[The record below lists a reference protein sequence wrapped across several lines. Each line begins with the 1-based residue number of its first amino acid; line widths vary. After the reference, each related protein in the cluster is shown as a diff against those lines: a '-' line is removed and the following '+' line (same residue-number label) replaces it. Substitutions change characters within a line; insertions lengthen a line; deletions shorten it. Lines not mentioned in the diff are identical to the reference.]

1 MKKFLKW
8 TGLTILFL
16 ILALVITVWA
26 LQYKKYDA
34 PYPDIHASA
43 DPAVIERGHYI
54 VTSLGH
60 CADCHA
66 PESSYPDVVAGKEV
80 SLHGGRIFNLPLATI
95 QAPNI
100 TNDPTGIGN
109 LRDEEIARS
118 LRYGVGHD
126 GRALFAFMPFQDMS
140 DDDLTA
146 VISYL
151 RTTKPVNH
159 QVTIRKMKPLG
170 YFVNAFFIKPVGP
183 TGTPPQHVTPDTL
196 VEYGQYLANS
206 VSNCR
211 GCHTNRDLKTGAFIG
226 AAYAG
231 GFHMESV
238 TDPQHYEVVTP
249 NLTPDP
255 ENGHIK
261 DWSEQRFIERFRQG
275 KLISHSTMPWGPFK
289 RMSDLELKAIYKY
302 LQTLKPESNDPGPSL
317 VQVKN

>member
-8 TGLTILFL
+8 TGLSVLFL
-16 ILALVITVWA
+16 ILALIVTVWV
-26 LQYKKYDA
+26 LQYKTYDA
-34 PYPDIHASA
+34 PYPNIHASTDSA
-43 DPAVIERGHYI
+43 IIERGRYL
-54 VTSLGH
+54 VTSSAH

-66 PESSYPDVVAGKEV
+66 PESLYTDVAAGKEV

-109 LRDEEIARS
+109 LKDEEIARS

-151 RTTKPVNH
+151 RSTKPVNNKIT
-159 QVTIRKMKPLG
+159 VRKMKPLG

-183 TGTPPQHVTPDTL
+183 TGTPPKSMTPDTL
-196 VEYGQYLANS
+196 VEYGSYLANS

-238 TDPQHYEVVTP
+238 VDPKNYEVVTP
-249 NLTPDP
+249 NITPDP
-255 ENGHIK
+255 EHGRIVN
-261 DWSEQRFIERFRQG
+261 WSEQQFISRFRQG
-275 KLISHSTMPWGPFK
+275 KLIPHSTMPWGPFR
-289 RMSDLELKAIYKY
+289 RMSDVELKAIYKY
-302 LQTLKPESNDPGPSL
+302 LQTLKPVDNDPGQSL
-317 VQVKN
+317 VQLK

>member
-8 TGLTILFL
+8 TGLSILFL

-26 LQYKKYDA
+26 LQYRTYDA
-34 PYPDIHASA
+34 PYPNIKASK
-43 DPAVIERGHYI
+43 DSAVIERGKYI

-66 PESSYPDVVAGKEV
+66 PENLYADVVAGKDV
-80 SLHGGRIFNLPLATI
+80 SLHGGRKFNLPLGTI

-109 LRDEEIARS
+109 FTDGEIARS
-118 LRYGVGHD
+118 LRYGVGRD
-126 GRALFAFMPFQDMS
+126 GRALFAFMPFQDMT

-151 RTTKPVNH
+151 RSTKPVKNEI
-159 QVTIRKMKPLG
+159 TIRKLKPMG

-183 TGTPPQHVTPDTL
+183 TATPQKHIAADTI
-196 VEYGQYLANS
+196 VEYGEYLANS

-211 GCHTNRDLKTGAFIG
+211 GCHTNRDLKTGAFVG

-231 GFHMESV
+231 GFHMESI
-238 TDPQHYEVVTP
+238 TEPTKWEVVTP

-255 ENGHIK
+255 ETGHIINWDEK
-261 DWSEQRFIERFRQG
+261 RFIERFRQG
-275 KLISHSTMPWGPFK
+275 KLIQHSTMPWGPFK

-302 LQTLKPESNDPGPSL
+302 LKTLKPEKNDPGPVL
-317 VQVKN
+317 QELK